1 MTAPRT
7 WLALADK
14 AGRMLEDA
22 VLVSILTGM
31 ILLAASQIFLR
42 NVFNVGFIWTD
53 ELLRMLVLWIALA
66 GAVAASRADKQINIA
81 VLDRLLPDKLA
92 AISKIVIHAFA
103 AAVCG
108 VVTVVSV
115 QFVHSSYAYGDVLL
129 GQVPAWLLQLV
140 LPLGFALIT
149 WRYSL
154 FTVGG
159 LLRMLQGKS
168 SG

>member
-1 MTAPRT
+1 LIARRT

-14 AGRMLEDA
+14 AGRLLEDA
-22 VLVSILTGM
+22 VLVSILSSM
-31 ILLAASQIFLR
+31 ILLAAGQILLR
-42 NVFNVGFIWTD
+42 NVFDVGFIWTD

-92 AISKIVIHAFA
+92 AISKILVHAFA

-108 VVTVVSV
+108 MVTVVSV
-115 QFVHSSYAYGDVLL
+115 QFVRSSYTYGDVLL

-159 LLRMLQGKS
+159 LLRMRSGKP

>member
-1 MTAPRT
+1 MTARPA
-7 WLALADK
+7 WLLLADK
-14 AGRMLEDA
+14 AGRLLEDA
-22 VLVSILTGM
+22 VLVVILSGM
-31 ILLAASQIFLR
+31 ILLAAGQILLR
-42 NVFNVGFIWTD
+42 NAFDVGFIWTD
-53 ELLRMLVLWIALA
+53 ELLRMLVLWLALA

-81 VLDRLLPDKLA
+81 VLDRWLPDKLA
-92 AISKIVIHAFA
+92 AISKILVHAFA

-108 VVTVVSV
+108 MVTAVSV
-115 QFVHSSYAYGDVLL
+115 QFVRSSYAYGDVLL
-129 GQVPAWLLQLV
+129 GQVPAWMLQMV

-159 LLRMLQGKS
+159 LLRMLQRKP

>member
-1 MTAPRT
+1 LTAPRT